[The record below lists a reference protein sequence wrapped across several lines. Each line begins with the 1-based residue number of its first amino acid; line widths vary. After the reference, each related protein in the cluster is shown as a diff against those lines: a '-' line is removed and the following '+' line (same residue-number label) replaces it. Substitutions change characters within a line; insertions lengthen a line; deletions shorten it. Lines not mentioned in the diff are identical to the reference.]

1 MNKKARSNFI
11 RHVLYS
17 FISAIIFVA
26 ILILLTNPQIISSS
40 YEKFHEK
47 INSINPEINKDPN
60 IVFIDGKALK
70 IANPQPSAYARFNGI
85 TYNGFN
91 YEEDENN
98 DFLIFNLSDASGY
111 LNNKCVKLIVRNFSK
126 DENLCSQCSNK
137 TEVTLTC
144 DIHNFLYNSQKG
156 ALIASITF
164 VQGDVYQ
171 TWGSEQIND
180 QLNSLILENAKEKCD
195 KGDDNYCRLQERLK

>member
-17 FISAIIFVA
+17 FVSAIIFVT
-26 ILILLTNPQIISSS
+26 ILILLINPQIISSS
-40 YEKFHEK
+40 YGKIKEKM
-47 INSINPEINKDPN
+47 NSITYDVNQDTNV
-60 IVFIDGKALK
+60 VFIDGKPLK
-70 IANPQPSAYARFNGI
+70 IANPQPSAYARFRSI

-111 LNNKCVKLIVRNFSK
+111 LNNKCVKLIVRTFSK
-126 DENLCSQCSNK
+126 DEDLCYQCSNK
-137 TEVTLTC
+137 TEVILTC

-156 ALIASITF
+156 ALIASIT
-164 VQGDVYQ
+164 VSQGDIYE
-171 TWGSEQIND
+171 TLGSEQIND
-180 QLNSLILENAKEKCD
+180 QLSNLILENAKEKCD
-195 KGDDNYCRLQERLK
+195 MGDDNYCKLQERLK